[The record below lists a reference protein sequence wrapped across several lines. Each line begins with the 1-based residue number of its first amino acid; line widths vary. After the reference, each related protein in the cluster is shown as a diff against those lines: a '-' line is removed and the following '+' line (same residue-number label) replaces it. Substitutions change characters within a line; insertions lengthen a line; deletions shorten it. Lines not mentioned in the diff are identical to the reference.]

1 VAEGFSEAEIAG
13 DPELARL
20 VDKKLELEGRVEA
33 LRLQKDSMPEE
44 MYLTELES
52 LLIELATVT
61 LSVEERR
68 Q

>member
-1 VAEGFSEAEIAG
+1 MEVDAALRRAV
-13 DPELARL
+13 PELARL
-20 VDKKLELEGRVEA
+20 VDKKIELEGRVEA
-33 LRLQKDSMPEE
+33 LRLQKESMPEE

-52 LLIELATVT
+52 LLLELATVT

>member
-1 VAEGFSEAEIAG
+1 LADGFSEAQIAA

-52 LLIELATVT
+52 LLLELAKVT